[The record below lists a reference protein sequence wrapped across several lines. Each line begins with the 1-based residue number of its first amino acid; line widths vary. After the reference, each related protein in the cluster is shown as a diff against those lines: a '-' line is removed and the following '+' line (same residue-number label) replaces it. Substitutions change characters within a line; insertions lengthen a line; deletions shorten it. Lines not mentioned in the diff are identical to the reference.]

1 MLIHSSTND
10 YQVVICMHICFI
22 SVLFS
27 LQVCVMESDIQPP
40 VYIKKYPMTVLISK
54 FQFLIEILS
63 HAYLHIP
70 SSNIRE
76 VSYHKCNS
84 VVCNICITRGRVHWT
99 WGLLYWSITIIRTCL
114 FCTIGLVET
123 VYNLDLVTST
133 WMFSSECSV
142 LIACICVPQ
151 ADRELL
157 QYTRKTR
164 KPKHSI
170 QDLCPI
176 QKTADKVRCTLS
188 LTWIK

>member
-1 MLIHSSTND
+1 MELKTAHDGIDCNVPVRLQYSR
-10 YQVVICMHICFI
+10 MHILKFRHRT
-22 SVLFS
+22 SKMLFWY
-27 LQVCVMESDIQPP
+27 D
-40 VYIKKYPMTVLISK
+40 
-54 FQFLIEILS
+54 
-63 HAYLHIP
+63 
-70 SSNIRE
+70 
-76 VSYHKCNS
+76 S
-84 VVCNICITRGRVHWT
+84 VVCNICMIVCMCITRGRVHWT